1 LKLSDALTARQIARR
16 TAEAQ
21 AGIGSERDV
30 LFNVHRPYLLLACGL
45 FSTLYACRLSGTL
58 QVVPS
63 KLSDELYEEFEIAA
77 GLTVLITSGL
87 ATEI

>member
-1 LKLSDALTARQIARR
+1 
-16 TAEAQ
+16 
-21 AGIGSERDV
+21 
-30 LFNVHRPYLLLACGL
+30 
-45 FSTLYACRLSGTL
+45 
-58 QVVPS
+58 VPS